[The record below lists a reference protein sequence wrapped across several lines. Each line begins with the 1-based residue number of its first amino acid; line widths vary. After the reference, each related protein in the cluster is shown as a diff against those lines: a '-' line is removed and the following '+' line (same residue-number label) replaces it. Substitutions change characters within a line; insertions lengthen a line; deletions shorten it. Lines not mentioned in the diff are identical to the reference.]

1 MAKGKGG
8 FLGQDGL
15 NAPDQAT
22 GVTASGGSQQATVS
36 FTSPSDNGGSAITG
50 YRVQDSTGAHAASG
64 TSSPITVTGLTNGT
78 SYTFNVWAIN
88 AFGWSA
94 PSEATDSVTPQAT
107 RALWSMYGFNATEIE
122 YVTVETLGDTTDF
135 GDSTQGRYGGGSV
148 SSSTRGVWAAGYT
161 NTYVNTMDYV
171 TIATTGNANDFG
183 DYAYSARWVGGG
195 VSNGTRGV
203 FSGGYS
209 GSTIT
214 QNSYITI
221 ASTGNA
227 SNFGSTDSNASM
239 YSCGAASPTRG
250 VFAGYQNTSFS
261 NINNINYITIANT
274 GNASDFGDL
283 SATRARIGA
292 FGSDTRAVFG
302 GGAGSTS
309 TIDYIT
315 TASTGNATDFGDM
328 LTAGYGG
335 SGTSSNTRGI
345 FGGYDTVQLQY
356 VTIATTGNAADFGD
370 QTQADR
376 YTAACSSNHGGLQ

>member
-22 GVTASGGSQQATVS
+22 DVTASRASESAVVT
-36 FTSPSDNGGSAITG
+36 FTSPSNVGGSAITG
-50 YRVQDSTGAHAASG
+50 YRVQSNNGIGASG
-64 TSSPITVTGLTNGT
+64 SSSPITVTGLTNGT

-94 PSEATDSVTPQAT
+94 PSEASGSVTPQAT
-107 RALWSMYGFNATEIE
+107 RALWSMYGNNLTEIE
-122 YVTVETLGDTTDF
+122 YVTVETLGNTTDF

-148 SSSTRGVWAAGYT
+148 SSSTRGVWAAGFT
-161 NTYVNTMDYV
+161 TTYVNTMDYV
-171 TIATTGNANDFG
+171 TIASTGNATNFG
-183 DYAYSARWVGGG
+183 NYNWSARWVGGG

-203 FSGGYS
+203 LTGGYN

-214 QNSYITI
+214 NNQYITI
-221 ASTGNA
+221 ATTGSST
-227 SNFGSTDSNASM
+227 SFGSTNSNASM

-250 VFAGYQNTSFS
+250 VWAGYQNTSFS
-261 NINNINYITIANT
+261 NINNINYITIATT

-283 SATRARIGA
+283 SVTRARIGA

-302 GGAGSTS
+302 GGDGGQN

-315 TASTGNATDFGDM
+315 TASTGNATDFGDL
-328 LTAGYGG
+328 LTQGYGG

-345 FGGYDTVQLQY
+345 FGGYNTAQLQY

-370 QTQADR
+370 QTLAKQ